1 MKGASPKELLRR
13 VCEELWAEGREEII
27 DEVVATDLVIHDDRG
42 GTIHSNPSNEKRSA
56 RRWRAAFSDFRFVV
70 DFVFGEGDKAVVQ
83 WTMSGTHTS
92 PLGELQPTHKHFRI
106 QGSNIWRFES
116 GRVVEIWNHRD
127 DLGLLQQ
134 LGLSAWPKPSWQAR
148 AGEERDKDS

>member
-1 MKGASPKELLRR
+1 MLRR
-13 VCEELWAEGREEII
+13 VCVELWAEGNEAIV
-27 DEVVATDLVIHDDRG
+27 DEVVGPDLVIHDDRA
-42 GTIHSNPSNEKRSA
+42 GTIRSNPDQEKRSA

-83 WTMSGTHTS
+83 WTMSGTHTG
-92 PLGELQPTHKHFRI
+92 PLGELPPTHKSFRI

-134 LGLSAWPKPSWQAR
+134 LGLSAWPKPSGPIGVKEGR
-148 AGEERDKDS
+148 VNDT